1 MKTPSARASMLAVA
15 LSAYLVM
22 ASNAAAAVPGDIYV
36 NPVRGS
42 DANAGT
48 RRRPLKS
55 ISAAIAKLPE
65 IVTTLVRV
73 HLAPGVYRTTGG
85 RDMPSNNLI
94 LDRRMRRKSDALY
107 DVSVHFVGEARGF
120 NGPARPGQVV
130 LDWPSTPLVRV
141 EGGIWNLENVQLGN
155 RSYPNSQGGVE
166 VYGTGSLLHLRD
178 VRIRTGT
185 LSGAGILASR
195 GGEVR
200 LYGMIELNEDLHE
213 KAPPRSFCAIGASYH
228 GVVRCRDPHGSLD
241 MGNGSITVGYYGV
254 VELGC
259 KTARITSWGGQSN
272 CLAINDSGRIDLHGT
287 ETTLCA
293 KMKTNAVIGLE
304 DDGHILAE
312 GARIIVRTQ
321 PDVPASVVLQKY
333 SALYGGPLVV
343 EGPSGLR
350 LWTMSGSN
358 FVGAAIGKVDT
369 VLADTGSYIYLSY
382 KGKPGKVYERH
393 NGKVDIE

>member
-1 MKTPSARASMLAVA
+1 MKRYLACSPVPVVLLACFLMASSASVAVA
-15 LSAYLVM
+15 Q
-22 ASNAAAAVPGDIYV
+22 DIYV
-36 NPVRGS
+36 DPVRGS
-42 DANAGT
+42 DANPGTT
-48 RRRPLKS
+48 RRPVKS
-55 ISAAIAKLPE
+55 VSAAVAKLPE

-85 RDMPSNNLI
+85 RDMPANNLI
-94 LDRRMRRKSDALY
+94 LDRRMRRKSDALF
-107 DVSVHFVGEARGF
+107 DVSVHIVGEGRGF
-120 NGPARPGQVV
+120 NGRARRGQVV
-130 LDWPSTPLVRV
+130 LDWPASSLVRV
-141 EGGIWNLENVQLGN
+141 ESGVWHIENVQIGN
-155 RSYPNSQGGVE
+155 RSYPNSQQGVE

-185 LSGAGILASR
+185 LSGAGILAVR

-200 LYGMIELNEDLHE
+200 LYGRIELNEDLHE
-213 KAPPRSFCAIGASYH
+213 KAPPRSFCAIYAFYN
-228 GVVRCRDPHGSLD
+228 GVVRCRDPRGSLD
-241 MGNGSITVGYYGV
+241 MGNGSISVGYYGV

-312 GARIIVRTQ
+312 GARIVLKTQ
-321 PDVPASVVLQKY
+321 PGAPASVVLQKY

-343 EGPSGLR
+343 EGPNGLH

-358 FVGAAIGKVDT
+358 FVGAAVGKVDT
-369 VLADTGSYIYLSY
+369 VCADTGSYIYLSY
-382 KGKPGKVYERH
+382 KGKPGKVQERR